1 MQTVNVH
8 LNWVQNGS
16 KELLF
21 DPWGIKLDWV
31 QTVKAV
37 ARKKNKEK
45 KKWNGGVKGK
55 IVFWQYVNV
64 FSISKPYLLTPFL
77 HVALLDFLITDLN
90 DVLFR
95 ADLKK

>member
-37 ARKKNKEK
+37 ARKKVKKRKSKVGEKKEK
-45 KKWNGGVKGK
+45 QSSGNM
-55 IVFWQYVNV
+55 
-64 FSISKPYLLTPFL
+64 
-77 HVALLDFLITDLN
+77 
-90 DVLFR
+90 
-95 ADLKK
+95 

>member
-37 ARKKNKEK
+37 AKEKSKEK
-45 KKWNGGVKGK
+45 KVKSKMGV
-55 IVFWQYVNV
+55 
-64 FSISKPYLLTPFL
+64 
-77 HVALLDFLITDLN
+77 
-90 DVLFR
+90 
-95 ADLKK
+95 